1 MTKKGDPEMMVA
13 QYRKKPVVIEAVQ
26 WFKNGDHPEDNLPP
40 NDKLLDGE
48 PYEGCVVRYYRDP
61 YDDGQR
67 SCQHCG
73 RIMHDHGWI
82 DTLEGGHVVC
92 PGDWIITGAQGERY
106 PCKPDIF
113 SATYEALTE
122 TTSNRQAT
130 DPMPDLDGGL
140 RIYLDVCFGDIQT
153 MRGGGVLEASFNDIK
168 VWTPHVYGLQVEYDD
183 VRLIIPWHNV
193 LGLEVRKN
201 SVEVTEAFSEWKE
214 RQNSN
219 PERVD
224 H

>member
-1 MTKKGDPEMMVA
+1 MT
-13 QYRKKPVVIEAVQ
+13 
-26 WFKNGDHPEDNLPP
+26 
-40 NDKLLDGE
+40 
-48 PYEGCVVRYYRDP
+48 
-61 YDDGQR
+61 
-67 SCQHCG
+67 
-73 RIMHDHGWI
+73 
-82 DTLEGGHVVC
+82 
-92 PGDWIITGAQGERY
+92 
-106 PCKPDIF
+106 
-113 SATYEALTE
+113 
-122 TTSNRQAT
+122 T

-168 VWTPHVYGLQVEYDD
+168 VWTPHAYGLQVEYDD